1 MNDAHLSQVFCN
13 ATAMHGILQ
22 LKVKKPCF
30 RHFSAIFQ
38 EKCELYLAILHRLDC
53 FFPELGKLVK
63 EHVFSILFKTQHRE
77 KTATWQCHR
86 KGVSMI
92 G

>member
-1 MNDAHLSQVFCN
+1 LQCHCN
-13 ATAMHGILQ
+13 AWYSPAESQETL
-22 LKVKKPCF
+22 
-30 RHFSAIFQ
+30 FSAFFSNLPR
-38 EKCELYLAILHRLDC
+38 EVRAVFSNFVHRLDC